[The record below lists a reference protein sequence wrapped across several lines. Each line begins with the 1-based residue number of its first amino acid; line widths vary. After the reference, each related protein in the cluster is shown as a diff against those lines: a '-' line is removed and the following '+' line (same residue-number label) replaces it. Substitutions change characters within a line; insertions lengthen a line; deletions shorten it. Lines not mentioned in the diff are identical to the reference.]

1 MIGFDKEL
9 IQGKLANIEQV
20 KVVAQQPTEMQQR
33 PQFTDSRT
41 LDIAKIE
48 LPIVDLDLILKDYD
62 WQVSR
67 DAEALE
73 ARLTSE
79 LLALEAANVHDII
92 QSEARANK
100 IIDQIDHVLQEL
112 NSIESWI
119 AKYTNLMKAM
129 GKDVHS
135 IEAQNKMMQTGVSNQ
150 QKLLSETETLLSN
163 LRVPAYILDVLKNE
177 SLDYVDGVRECEN
190 AIEKVMTVLRY
201 NFGEIKSLTVVK
213 EQLKLLQGYSNEFA
227 GRFNRKLLEF
237 FGQEAS
243 VYLNDKIRISQRNSL
258 KLYAHE
264 QMENKLFKYMNLTS
278 WLKETDS
285 RGHYELQMAYV
296 QEMGSVYAHEIFDF
310 IDILKTQQSKRPL
323 EELDFRCQF

>member
-119 AKYTNLMKAM
+119 AKYTNLMNAM

-201 NFGEIKSLTVVK
+201 NFGEMKSLTVVK